1 MSEDETLAP
10 TLRDIAD
17 AAGVSVASVSKVLNN
32 RGGVGDESRRRI
44 LDLAEQLGYQGNR
57 SARSLQKA
65 GVDGA
70 VLVIPAEAYSNSQF
84 YEGVVQSVI
93 TEAAANS
100 LKLDV
105 RLTSHADGRV
115 IAELDELLAA
125 RPGAVMAVGMDDPA
139 VIDRL
144 VGSKLPA
151 VLVNGMDRTMRL
163 DCVLPDNWSAGWLA
177 TRRLLEAGH
186 TRIVHVASRHRLS
199 MQRRLEGF
207 KMALEEAGIAFDPDR
222 HLIDLLQMKVEL
234 PQAQRAIR
242 QALQDG
248 RLDGVTAFFCATD
261 VVALSVMQGLQ
272 SEGVRVPEDVSVIG
286 IDDISI
292 ATHSRP
298 PLTTIRIDRGELG
311 RLGVQSLM
319 RRIAE
324 PEASVLRVNI
334 GVRLIE
340 RATIGQLAPVN

>member
-44 LDLAEQLGYQGNR
+44 LGLAEQLGYQGNR

-70 VLVIPAEAYSNSQF
+70 VLIIPAEAYSNSQF
-84 YEGVVQSVI
+84 YEGVVQSII

-144 VGSKLPA
+144 VDSKLPA

-177 TRRLLEAGH
+177 TRRLLAAGH
-186 TRIVHVASRHRLS
+186 KRIVHVASRHRLS

-242 QALQDG
+242 QALQAG
-248 RLDGVTAFFCATD
+248 TPGWRHRV
-261 VVALSVMQGLQ
+261 LS
-272 SEGVRVPEDVSVIG
+272 
-286 IDDISI
+286 
-292 ATHSRP
+292 ARP
-298 PLTTIRIDRGELG
+298 T
-311 RLGVQSLM
+311 SL
-319 RRIAE
+319 RSA
-324 PEASVLRVNI
+324 
-334 GVRLIE
+334 
-340 RATIGQLAPVN
+340 

>member
-1 MSEDETLAP
+1 MTDDEILTP

-65 GVDGA
+65 GVDRA
-70 VLVIPAEAYSNSQF
+70 VLVIPAEYYSSSQF
-84 YEGVVQSVI
+84 YEGVVQGILEETAVS
-93 TEAAANS
+93 S

-105 RLTSHADGRV
+105 RLVSHVDGRSA
-115 IAELDELLAA
+115 AELDEVLGGH
-125 RPGAVMAVGMDDPA
+125 PGAVVAVGMDDPL
-139 VIDRL
+139 VIETIVASRAA
-144 VGSKLPA
+144 A

-177 TRRLLEAGH
+177 ARRLLAAGH
-186 TRIVHVASRHRLS
+186 RRIMHVAMRHRLS
-199 MQRRLEGF
+199 MQRRFDGF
-207 KMALEEAGIAFDPDR
+207 KVALEEAGIGFDPKA
-222 HLIDLLQMKVEL
+222 HVIDLLEMGVEI

-242 QALQDG
+242 KALQDG
-248 RLDGVTAFFCATD
+248 RLDGVTAFFCGTD
-261 VVALSVMQGLQ
+261 VIALSVMQGLQ
-272 SEGVRVPEDVSVIG
+272 SEGVRVPEDISIIG
-286 IDDISI
+286 MDDIAI

-298 PLTTIRIDRGELG
+298 PLTTIRIDRIELG
-311 RLGVQSLM
+311 RLGVQFLM

-324 PEASVLRVNI
+324 PNASVSRVNL
-334 GVRLIE
+334 GVKLIE
-340 RATIGQLAPVN
+340 RATIAERLQAV